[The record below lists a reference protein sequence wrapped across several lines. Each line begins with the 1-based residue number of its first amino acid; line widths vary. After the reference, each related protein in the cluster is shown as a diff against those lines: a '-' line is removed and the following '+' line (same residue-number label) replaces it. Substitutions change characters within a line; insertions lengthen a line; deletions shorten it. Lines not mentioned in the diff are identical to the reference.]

1 MHERMIKKLL
11 VITVLGMLFCNT
23 SFALSSYLE
32 KSIYNGCYPDVKS
45 RLGAKNAK
53 AYCGCFVK
61 LASQKWSDEE
71 FDILIN
77 KSVEYQTQ
85 SMKFA
90 VDFCNTKI
98 K

>member
-1 MHERMIKKLL
+1 MKKILAITIFGLL
-11 VITVLGMLFCNT
+11 FSNP

-32 KSIYNGCYPDVKS
+32 KIIYNGCYPDVTS

-53 AYCGCFVK
+53 AYCSCFVK
-61 LASQKWSDEE
+61 LSSQKWTDEE
-71 FDILIN
+71 FDVLTD
-77 KSVEYQTQ
+77 KSEDYQKQ

>member
-1 MHERMIKKLL
+1 MKKLL
-11 VITVLGMLFCNT
+11 TVIILVTLFCNT
-23 SFALSSYLE
+23 SFALSSYVE
-32 KSIYNGCYPDVKS
+32 KSIYDGCYPDVKS

-61 LASQKWSDEE
+61 LSSQKWTDEE
-71 FDILIN
+71 FDVLTD
-77 KSVEYQTQ
+77 KSEEYQKQ

>member
-1 MHERMIKKLL
+1 MVFNMKKILAITIFGLL
-11 VITVLGMLFCNT
+11 YSNP
-23 SFALSSYLE
+23 SFALSSYVE
-32 KSIYNGCYPDVKS
+32 KSIYDGCYPDVKS
-45 RLGAKNAK
+45 RLGKKNAK

-61 LASQKWSDEE
+61 LSSQKWTDEE
-71 FDILIN
+71 FDALTN
-77 KSVEYQTQ
+77 ESEEYQQQ

>member
-1 MHERMIKKLL
+1 MIKKLL
-11 VITVLGMLFCNT
+11 AITVLGMLFSNT
-23 SFALSSYLE
+23 SFALSSYVE

-53 AYCGCFVK
+53 AYCSCFVE
-61 LASQKWSDEE
+61 LSSQKWSDEE
-71 FDILIN
+71 FEILIN
-77 KSVEYQTQ
+77 KSVEYQKQ

>member
-1 MHERMIKKLL
+1 MKKILAITIFGLL
-11 VITVLGMLFCNT
+11 FSNP

-32 KSIYNGCYPDVKS
+32 KIIYNGCYPDVKS

-53 AYCGCFVK
+53 VYCSCFVK
-61 LASQKWSDEE
+61 LSSQKWTDEE
-71 FDILIN
+71 FDVLTD
-77 KSVEYQTQ
+77 KSEEYQKQ

>member
-1 MHERMIKKLL
+1 MIIEIKKILA
-11 VITVLGMLFCNT
+11 ITILGMLFFNT

-32 KSIYNGCYPDVKS
+32 KIIYNGCYPDVKS

-61 LASQKWSDEE
+61 LSSQKWTDEE
-71 FDILIN
+71 FDVLTD
-77 KSVEYQTQ
+77 KSEEYQKQ

>member
-1 MHERMIKKLL
+1 MKKLL
-11 VITVLGMLFCNT
+11 AITVLGMLFSNT

-32 KSIYNGCYPDVKS
+32 KSIYDGCYPDVKS

-53 AYCGCFVK
+53 AYCSCFVK
-61 LASQKWSDEE
+61 LSSKKWTDEE
-71 FDILIN
+71 FDVLIN
-77 KSVEYQTQ
+77 KSVEYQRQ

>member
-1 MHERMIKKLL
+1 MKKILAITIFGLL
-11 VITVLGMLFCNT
+11 FSNP

-32 KSIYNGCYPDVKS
+32 KIIYNGCYPDVKS

-61 LASQKWSDEE
+61 LSSQKWTDEE
-71 FDILIN
+71 FDVLTD
-77 KSVEYQTQ
+77 KSEKYQKQ

-90 VDFCNTKI
+90 IDFCNTKI

>member
-1 MHERMIKKLL
+1 MKKLL
-11 VITVLGMLFCNT
+11 TVIILVTLFCNT
-23 SFALSSYLE
+23 SFALSSYVE

-61 LASQKWSDEE
+61 LSSQKWTDEE
-71 FDILIN
+71 FDVLTD
-77 KSVEYQTQ
+77 KSEEYQKQ

>member
-1 MHERMIKKLL
+1 MKKLL
-11 VITVLGMLFCNT
+11 AITILGILLCNT
-23 SFALSSYLE
+23 SFALSSYVE
-32 KSIYNGCYPDVKS
+32 KSIYDGCYPDVKS

>member
-1 MHERMIKKLL
+1 MIKKLL
-11 VITVLGMLFCNT
+11 AVTIFGLLFSNP
-23 SFALSSYLE
+23 SFALSSYVE
-32 KSIYNGCYPDVKS
+32 KSIYDGCYPDVKS
-45 RLGAKNAK
+45 TLGAKNAK

-61 LASQKWSDEE
+61 LSSQKWSDEE
-71 FDILIN
+71 FDVLTD
-77 KSVEYQTQ
+77 KSEEYQKQ

>member
-1 MHERMIKKLL
+1 MKKLL
-11 VITVLGMLFCNT
+11 AITIIGILFSNT

-32 KSIYNGCYPDVKS
+32 KSIYDGCYPDVKL
-45 RLGAKNAK
+45 RLGAENAK
-53 AYCGCFVK
+53 TYCGCFVE
-61 LASQKWSDEE
+61 LSSQKWTDEE
-71 FDILIN
+71 FDMLTN
-77 KSVEYQTQ
+77 KNVEYQRQ

>member
-11 VITVLGMLFCNT
+11 AITVLGMLFSNT
-23 SFALSSYLE
+23 SFALSSYVE

-71 FDILIN
+71 FDVLTN
-77 KSVEYQTQ
+77 KSVEYQRK

>member
-1 MHERMIKKLL
+1 MKKFL
-11 VITVLGMLFCNT
+11 VITILGILFSNT

-61 LASQKWSDEE
+61 LSSQKWTDKE
-71 FDILIN
+71 FDILKN
-77 KSVEYQTQ
+77 KSVEYQKQ

>member
-1 MHERMIKKLL
+1 MKKFLAITTL
-11 VITVLGMLFCNT
+11 VMLFSDT
-23 SFALSSYLE
+23 SFALSSYVE

-53 AYCGCFVK
+53 AYCGCFVE
-61 LASQKWSDEE
+61 LTSQKWSDEE

-77 KSVEYQTQ
+77 KSVEYQRQ

-90 VDFCNTKI
+90 VDYCNTKI

>member
-1 MHERMIKKLL
+1 MKKLL
-11 VITVLGMLFCNT
+11 AITAVGILLCNT
-23 SFALSSYLE
+23 SFALSSYVE

-45 RLGAKNAK
+45 RLGAENAK
-53 AYCGCFVK
+53 TYCGCFVE
-61 LASQKWSDEE
+61 LSSQKWTDEE
-71 FDILIN
+71 FDILTN
-77 KSVEYQTQ
+77 KSVEYQRQ

>member
-1 MHERMIKKLL
+1 MKKLL
-11 VITVLGMLFCNT
+11 VITILAMLFCNT

-32 KSIYNGCYPDVKS
+32 KIIYNGCYPDVKS

-61 LASQKWSDEE
+61 LSSQKWTDEE
-71 FDILIN
+71 FDVLTE
-77 KSVEYQTQ
+77 KSEEYQKQ

>member
-1 MHERMIKKLL
+1 MIKKLL
-11 VITVLGMLFCNT
+11 AVTIIGLLFSNP
-23 SFALSSYLE
+23 SFALSSYVE
-32 KSIYNGCYPDVKS
+32 KSIYDGCYPDVKS

-61 LASQKWSDEE
+61 LSSQKWSDEE
-71 FDILIN
+71 FDVLTN
-77 KSVEYQTQ
+77 KSEEYQRQ
-85 SMKFA
+85 SMQFA

>member
-1 MHERMIKKLL
+1 MKKLL
-11 VITVLGMLFCNT
+11 GIVVLGLLLSGNAY
-23 SFALSSYLE
+23 ALSIYIE

-61 LASQKWSDEE
+61 LSSQKWTDEE
-71 FDILIN
+71 FDALTN
-77 KSVEYQTQ
+77 ESEEYQKQ

-90 VDFCNTKI
+90 VDFCNTRI

>member
-1 MHERMIKKLL
+1 MIKKTLFLIFFSLL
-11 VITVLGMLFCNT
+11 FSSKC
-23 SFALSSYLE
+23 FALSSYVE

-71 FDILIN
+71 FDVLTN
-77 KSVEYQTQ
+77 KSVEYQRQ

>member
-1 MHERMIKKLL
+1 MKKLL
-11 VITVLGMLFCNT
+11 TVIILVMLFCNT
-23 SFALSSYLE
+23 SFALSTYIE
-32 KSIYNGCYPDVKS
+32 KSIYDGCYPDVKS
-45 RLGAKNAK
+45 RLGKKNAK

-61 LASQKWSDEE
+61 LSSQKWSDEE
-71 FDILIN
+71 FDLLTN
-77 KSVEYQTQ
+77 KSDAYQKE

>member
-1 MHERMIKKLL
+1 MIKKLL
-11 VITVLGMLFCNT
+11 VITILGMLFSNP
-23 SFALSSYLE
+23 SFALSAYIE
-32 KSIYNGCYPDVKS
+32 KSIYDGCYPDVKS
-45 RLGAKNAK
+45 RLGKKNAK

-61 LASQKWSDEE
+61 LSSQKWTDEE
-71 FDILIN
+71 FDILTN
-77 KSVEYQTQ
+77 ESEEYQQQ

>member
-1 MHERMIKKLL
+1 MIKKLL
-11 VITVLGMLFCNT
+11 AITILGMLFCNT
-23 SFALSSYLE
+23 SFALSTYIE
-32 KSIYNGCYPDVKS
+32 KIIYNGCYPDVKL

-61 LASQKWSDEE
+61 LSSQKWTDEE
-71 FDILIN
+71 FDVLTD
-77 KSVEYQTQ
+77 KSEDYQKQ

>member
-1 MHERMIKKLL
+1 MIKKLL
-11 VITVLGMLFCNT
+11 AVTIFGLLFSNP
-23 SFALSSYLE
+23 SFALSSYVE
-32 KSIYNGCYPDVKS
+32 KSIYDGCYPDVKS

-61 LASQKWSDEE
+61 LSSQKWSDEE
-71 FDILIN
+71 FDVLTN
-77 KSVEYQTQ
+77 KSVEYQQQ

>member
-1 MHERMIKKLL
+1 MKKLL
-11 VITVLGMLFCNT
+11 GITILGMLFCNT
-23 SFALSSYLE
+23 SFALSTYIE
-32 KSIYNGCYPDVKS
+32 KSIYDGCYPDVKS
-45 RLGAKNAK
+45 RLGKKNAK

-61 LASQKWSDEE
+61 LSSQKWTDEE
-71 FDILIN
+71 FDVLTD
-77 KSVEYQTQ
+77 KSEDYQKQ